1 MPYRK
6 PYRKRRRNGGRRMYK
21 KRGWTSRNPVPRK
34 TLLGNSKA
42 VRLRYVTG
50 LELSPS
56 GIGLPS
62 VHVFSANGLFD
73 PDITGVGHQPR
84 GFDQI
89 QALYAHHTIIYSKC
103 TAWFTP
109 ANTIG
114 GVVDGKTQMVAVSL
128 KAGLTPFTT
137 SAFYLEGRNVNYKC
151 LGSFNQSAPVSCNM
165 KYTPKN
171 FLATPSPLSSN
182 ELKGSATANPL
193 EGAFFHVCGLPIT
206 FGVDN
211 GSIQISVTIEY
222 IAVFHEPVEP
232 AES

>member
-1 MPYRK
+1 MV
-6 PYRKRRRNGGRRMYK
+6 YRKRKQYRSRRRPRRMYK
-21 KRGWTSRNPVPRK
+21 KRGWASRNPVPSK

-42 VRLRYVTG
+42 VRLCYVTG
-50 LELSPS
+50 LELFSQA
-56 GIGLPS
+56 IGLPS

-89 QALYAHHTIIYSKC
+89 QALYAHNTVIWSKC

-109 ANTIG
+109 ANSIG
-114 GVVDGKTQMVAVSL
+114 GVVDGKTQMVAVAL

-151 LGSFNQSAPVSCNM
+151 LGSFNQSAPVACSM

-171 FLATPSPLSSN
+171 FLATPSLLSSN
-182 ELKGSATANPL
+182 ELKGDASGNPA

-222 IAVFHEPVEP
+222 IAVFHEPIEP